1 VAVSVAPAP
10 AVVVH
15 TITLP
20 GGSYVFTAKTSFTKA
35 GGTTAEVT
43 CTIQNTTS
51 AEVWDTTTVA
61 VNNVRPDQAV
71 LHYAAT
77 LSGAGPFTIDMLC
90 VANEANVSAAN
101 HAFSAIKV
109 GVLQ

>member
-1 VAVSVAPAP
+1 M
-10 AVVVH
+10 
-15 TITLP
+15 
-20 GGSYVFTAKTSFTKA
+20 
-35 GGTTAEVT
+35 T

-61 VNNVRPDQAV
+61 ANNVRPDQAV

-77 LSGAGPFTIDMLC
+77 LSGPGPFTIDMVC

-101 HAFSAIKV
+101 HALSAIKV